1 MNTELNHDYLGRLRN
16 YIDRHWDDIKPFKKR
31 KLTVTKAIGC
41 CESNHRKYTYRV
53 KGQGKKWSKSGAEGM
68 LRILS
73 CIKNREL
80 EFWLSSEFEDSEITV
95 LTEQELKAAARDSL
109 KKRHEVHLGI
119 QHGALTAQVAGNSYL
134 SKLSRNLSRIN
145 I

>member
-1 MNTELNHDYLGRLRN
+1 
-16 YIDRHWDDIKPFKKR
+16 
-31 KLTVTKAIGC
+31 
-41 CESNHRKYTYRV
+41 
-53 KGQGKKWSKSGAEGM
+53 SGAEGM

-119 QHGALTAQVAGNSYL
+119 QHGALTAQVVGNSYL
-134 SKLSRNLSRIN
+134 SKLSRNLSHIN

>member
-1 MNTELNHDYLGRLRN
+1 
-16 YIDRHWDDIKPFKKR
+16 
-31 KLTVTKAIGC
+31 
-41 CESNHRKYTYRV
+41 
-53 KGQGKKWSKSGAEGM
+53 KSGAEGM

-109 KKRHEVHLGI
+109 KKRHEI

-134 SKLSRNLSRIN
+134 SKLSRNLSHIN